1 MSPPCHRSPERD
13 DHTPSLHSTER
24 ERVCVCVCVCVR
36 VREEGGINVWEGSG
50 CVISTYMYT
59 GS

>member
-13 DHTPSLHSTER
+13 DHTPSLHSTG
-24 ERVCVCVCVCVR
+24 RVCVCVCVCVCGGGGGG
-36 VREEGGINVWEGSG
+36 GGIIVWEGSG

-59 GS
+59 GP